1 MLSVQ
6 YLTYI
11 TTSNAPTKP
20 VRQAQLLTPIYQMKE
35 LDFEGLSNLS
45 EARKEVDAGI
55 RTQTHID

>member
-20 VRQAQLLTPIYQMKE
+20 VRQAQLLTPIYQTKE
-35 LDFEGLSNLS
+35 WDFEGLSNLS